1 MGVQTPAC
9 ILMSQRCDFVPY
21 TKSLIIS
28 HVLYD
33 SIMMLPGEG
42 EAYDACT
49 EVVGWKK
56 CPVCGYSEPMTQNC
70 ARVTCPVC
78 YTHWVKKSAKR
89 VSARIHGFSETAKA
103 LALSDDERNLWFYPK
118 VSKDRENSPNL
129 HT

>member
-1 MGVQTPAC
+1 M
-9 ILMSQRCDFVPY
+9 LWSQRCDFSHD

-28 HVLYD
+28 QVLYD

-56 CPVCGYSEPMTQNC
+56 CPVCGFSEPMTQNC

-103 LALSDDERNLWFYPK
+103 LAKSNIDNNICVIVGKQIVEYL
-118 VSKDRENSPNL
+118 
-129 HT
+129 

>member
-1 MGVQTPAC
+1 M
-9 ILMSQRCDFVPY
+9 LWSQRCDFSHD

-28 HVLYD
+28 QVLYD

-42 EAYDACT
+42 EAYDVCT

-103 LALSDDERNLWFYPK
+103 LALSDDKRYLRFFQMCPK
-118 VSKDRENSPNL
+118 TGK
-129 HT
+129 HTIIQFRRKAIP

>member
-1 MGVQTPAC
+1 
-9 ILMSQRCDFVPY
+9 
-21 TKSLIIS
+21 
-28 HVLYD
+28 
-33 SIMMLPGEG
+33 MMLPGEG

-103 LALSDDERNLWFYPK
+103 LAKSDDLRNLRFLPH
-118 VSKDRENSPNL
+118 VSKARQFLYLYGKIGFVRNTTTD
-129 HT
+129 TQ